1 MGIQTHQAKLH
12 QPQAKSQDKAQ
23 PARPWGSQNLGALL
37 AGGAPSG
44 RVLGRKVDLPQSLQ
58 AKMERS
64 FGMDLSG
71 VELYESQAVAD
82 GGAQAVA
89 QGRRIGFAPGALD
102 FGSRQGQALLG
113 HELSHLR
120 SQALGQARGQ
130 GFLQDAALERQA
142 DREGALAA
150 GGQMAASVTPL
161 SGATPLA
168 SCDPMQAKKQTKA
181 QKNAQ
186 KRQLEDRLQGE
197 WVAAHSD
204 AQDKA
209 HSDARAKANR
219 YRFQPNGAQQANR
232 EALSGTAAQV
242 MTNGTGAAEQV
253 VMAGM
258 SEAMPPAVEMTGL
271 VGSLGLA
278 KLAQSGSDVSISDAG
293 RAVGGAGA
301 LFQAVGSGIDLA
313 ANAKRAQMQAGKG
326 DKAGAWYR
334 GISAVGNAAN
344 MGSGIAKMAA
354 YGLNSAD
361 VIRSIGSEW
370 VPGLGIVSGG
380 TKFIAGSIRLGST
393 TKARMRMSQHMKELG
408 PANQRDEAAEEMYQT
423 LWQARRNAKIRQME
437 GGMDMAAGAL
447 NVTGNAMTL
456 GGVTALA
463 GTLVSAAGFGL
474 SFAKGIASN
483 LRKKSMRKDT
493 VDKALKLESEI
504 QKMCTEKGVDRSTA
518 KHAILRG
525 MGFASGKRKEAFQ
538 HIAMTRSA
546 ELQRKAQE
554 GDRGTIEILEDMGLS
569 QVEDAEG
576 RKTFSL
582 QAIAE
587 MLGMDS
593 DTSWQHQMEDYRKKH
608 ELE

>member
-120 SQALGQARGQ
+120 SQALGQAWGQ

-150 GGQMAASVTPL
+150 GGQMVASVTPL

-168 SCDPMQAKKQTKA
+168 SCGPMQAKKQTKA

-326 DKAGAWYR
+326 ARPALGTGASPLWATLPTWAPALPKWR
-334 GISAVGNAAN
+334 PMASTAPTSSAPSAAN
-344 MGSGIAKMAA
+344 GFPSWASYRAA
-354 YGLNSAD
+354 PNS
-361 VIRSIGSEW
+361 
-370 VPGLGIVSGG
+370 L
-380 TKFIAGSIRLGST
+380 
-393 TKARMRMSQHMKELG
+393 
-408 PANQRDEAAEEMYQT
+408 PA
-423 LWQARRNAKIRQME
+423 
-437 GGMDMAAGAL
+437 
-447 NVTGNAMTL
+447 
-456 GGVTALA
+456 
-463 GTLVSAAGFGL
+463 VSAWAAPPRPACG
-474 SFAKGIASN
+474 
-483 LRKKSMRKDT
+483 
-493 VDKALKLESEI
+493 
-504 QKMCTEKGVDRSTA
+504 
-518 KHAILRG
+518 
-525 MGFASGKRKEAFQ
+525 
-538 HIAMTRSA
+538 
-546 ELQRKAQE
+546 
-554 GDRGTIEILEDMGLS
+554 
-569 QVEDAEG
+569 
-576 RKTFSL
+576 
-582 QAIAE
+582 
-587 MLGMDS
+587 
-593 DTSWQHQMEDYRKKH
+593 
-608 ELE
+608 

>member
-102 FGSRQGQALLG
+102 FGSWQGQALLG

-142 DREGALAA
+142 DREGSLAA
-150 GGQMAASVTPL
+150 GGQMEASVTPL

-168 SCDPMQAKKQTKA
+168 SCGPMQAKKQTKA

-204 AQDKA
+204 AQDTA
-209 HSDARAKANR
+209 HSDAQDTANH
-219 YRFQPNGAQQANR
+219 YRFQPDGAQQANR

-326 DKAGAWYR
+326 ARPALGTGASPLWATLPTWAPALPKWR
-334 GISAVGNAAN
+334 PMASTAPTSSAPSAAN
-344 MGSGIAKMAA
+344 GFPSWASYRAA
-354 YGLNSAD
+354 PNS
-361 VIRSIGSEW
+361 
-370 VPGLGIVSGG
+370 L
-380 TKFIAGSIRLGST
+380 
-393 TKARMRMSQHMKELG
+393 
-408 PANQRDEAAEEMYQT
+408 PA
-423 LWQARRNAKIRQME
+423 
-437 GGMDMAAGAL
+437 
-447 NVTGNAMTL
+447 
-456 GGVTALA
+456 
-463 GTLVSAAGFGL
+463 VSAWAAPPRPACG
-474 SFAKGIASN
+474 
-483 LRKKSMRKDT
+483 
-493 VDKALKLESEI
+493 
-504 QKMCTEKGVDRSTA
+504 
-518 KHAILRG
+518 
-525 MGFASGKRKEAFQ
+525 
-538 HIAMTRSA
+538 
-546 ELQRKAQE
+546 
-554 GDRGTIEILEDMGLS
+554 
-569 QVEDAEG
+569 
-576 RKTFSL
+576 
-582 QAIAE
+582 
-587 MLGMDS
+587 
-593 DTSWQHQMEDYRKKH
+593 
-608 ELE
+608 